1 MAVRV
6 KVTLKLAEVVST
18 LIDVEAAVSTP
29 ESLHTVCTDGHDPI
43 RVRQSVACP
52 TCKAADRHG
61 FFSARELPDGTLV
74 LVPPDAVTPV
84 AAELKEQ
91 IALSVHRADDVT
103 LLAAGNVYHLKAR
116 SNTDTAY
123 ALIAQL
129 VARRPDLAFLAQ
141 WAPRSNV
148 SLYRLGVAR
157 GVLTLTAL
165 ARPEQMRAAPAAPSL
180 PAASPLLAAVE
191 AFADAACIP
200 FAEADYI
207 DARKAA
213 LDAAL
218 AAVTPVAAGAAPDTS
233 GPDAT
238 VTSLLDRLTAAVTE
252 RAAAEQV
259 AAAPKPRAARKP
271 RARKTPVSA

>member
-6 KVTLKLAEVVST
+6 KVTLQLAEVVST

-29 ESLHTVCTDGHDPI
+29 ESLHTVCDAGHDPI

-52 TCKAADRHG
+52 TCQAADRHG
-61 FFSARELPDGTLV
+61 FASARELADGTLV
-74 LVPPDAVTPV
+74 LVPADTLAPV
-84 AAELKEQ
+84 APELKER

-116 SNTDTAY
+116 ASTDTAY

-129 VARRPDLAFLAQ
+129 VATRPDLAFLAQ
-141 WAPRSNV
+141 WAPRSRV
-148 SLYRLGVAR
+148 GLYRLGVAR

-191 AFADAACIP
+191 AFADAACTP
-200 FAEADYI
+200 FNEADYI
-207 DARKAA
+207 DARAAA

-218 AAVTPVAAGAAPDTS
+218 AAITPVAAGSAPDTS

-238 VTSLLDRLTAAVTE
+238 VTSLLDRLTAAVAEKT
-252 RAAAEQV
+252 AAEQA
-259 AAAPKPRAARKP
+259 AAAPKPRAARKS
-271 RARKTPVSA
+271 RARKAPVSA